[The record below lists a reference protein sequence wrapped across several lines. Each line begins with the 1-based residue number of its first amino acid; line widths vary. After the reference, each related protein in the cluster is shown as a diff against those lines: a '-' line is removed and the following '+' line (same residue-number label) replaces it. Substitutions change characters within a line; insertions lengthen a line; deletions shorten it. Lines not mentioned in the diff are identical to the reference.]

1 MVTRLRSVLGAALL
15 ALVVSPV
22 AAQQGTA
29 VLQGSVVDQSAA
41 PLPRATVTATNVET
55 GIVRT
60 APTDDAGRYRLA
72 AVPTGVYKV
81 SAEFVGFRT
90 VTHTGIRVL
99 VGADVSLDFRL
110 DVSSLEESITV
121 AAAAPLIEITRSH
134 VATTIDDKQI
144 SELPL
149 ISRNFLTLAALVPG
163 AGRATSLVAT
173 QPLQIGGAD
182 ARTNYTTIIDGGDLD
197 DDIWGAPVQTFTQ
210 DSIKE
215 FQVITNRFD
224 AEYGKALDAVINVVS
239 KSGTNTLTG
248 SAYLFQRDDAFRSK
262 SFQETQLGVAKPPF
276 EQRRTG
282 GTVGGPLIRNR
293 THYFGAYEYVD
304 VGQQTAVTIP
314 TSSPLSSANGIFP
327 SGNTRH
333 LTSLRGDHQLT
344 PRHTLMARG
353 LYEKYDAETGFG
365 GTTAHSAGR
374 TNGRTSSS
382 LLAKDMWVASD
393 TVVNDFRFQY
403 RRTKVAN
410 TPYST
415 APTEVRP
422 AGTIGSSFFLQQED
436 RDRYQFYDTLY
447 YNAGAHSLKMGGE
460 ITFMNTQYC
469 ACGGQNGRFTFATDA
484 PFNPAVTSTWPTRY
498 EQGINLG
505 GLPLS
510 DTYFGMFVQDDWR
523 VTDTLTL
530 NLGIRWDVDLRV
542 RDGET
547 RREAFTLPRNQPLR
561 ALISEDPGLDLDN
574 IDPRFGFAWAPRLSW
589 VVRGGYGI
597 YHSRARMF
605 MQALDADALLTSSF
619 QAVVTDPQRLRQ
631 YPDID
636 ALLGGT
642 PEQFASTGVR
652 SLGNLVPDDFE
663 IPYAHQVTLGF
674 SHQFSGT
681 SALSVDGV
689 YSATRHQISKRI
701 ANLPA
706 SYSPTN
712 RAGSATNPWPIPG
725 FGQILFQTSLDKV
738 SYSALQVGYNR
749 RLSQRVQTQL
759 AYTYSKALQDGPNTN
774 AFVSSL
780 GRGAVDRGPTLGDM
794 RQKLSVS
801 AIATLPWAINLSTI
815 IVANSGAPYRII
827 AGEDLDGDGVQ
838 TEDRPPGLAMNQG
851 GRASQANLDI
861 MNAFR
866 RSRNLSEV
874 TLDQV
879 GTRYPYFS
887 VDLRL
892 TKAVP
897 LRGSMTL
904 ELLAEVF
911 NAFNRRN
918 FGTPNGTLTSA
929 AFLTVTTASD
939 PREAQL
945 GVRLRF

>member
-1 MVTRLRSVLGAALL
+1 MVPRLRSVLGAAMFALL
-15 ALVVSPV
+15 ISPV
-22 AAQQGTA
+22 TAQQGTA
-29 VLQGSVVDQSAA
+29 VLQGSVADQSQA
-41 PLPRATVTATNVET
+41 PLPGATVTAVNTET
-55 GIVRT
+55 GISRS
-60 APTDDAGRYRLA
+60 APTDDLGRYRFA
-72 AVPTGVYKV
+72 AMPTGLYKIT
-81 SAEFVGFRT
+81 AELSGFAT
-90 VTHTGIRVL
+90 VTHTDIRLL
-99 VGADVSLDFRL
+99 VGAEVSLDFTL
-110 DVSSLEESITV
+110 GVSALQESVTV
-121 AAAAPLIEITRSH
+121 AAEAPLIERGKSH
-134 VATTIDDKQI
+134 VATTIDEKQI
-144 SELPL
+144 NEMPL

-182 ARTNYTTIIDGGDLD
+182 ARANYTTIIDGGDVD

-224 AEYGKALDAVINVVS
+224 AEYGKALEAVVNVVS
-239 KSGTNTLTG
+239 KSGTNAMSG

-262 SFQETQLGVAKPPF
+262 SYQEKSLNAAKPPF
-276 EQRRTG
+276 EQRRSG
-282 GTVGGPLIRNR
+282 GTIGGPLIRNR

-314 TSSPLSSANGIFP
+314 ASSILSSENGIFP

-344 PRHTLMARG
+344 TKHKLMARG

-365 GTTAHSAGR
+365 GTTAYTAGR
-374 TNGRTSSS
+374 TNGRTSTSF
-382 LLAKDMWVASD
+382 LAQDTWVVSD
-393 TVVNDFRFQY
+393 STVNDLRFQY
-403 RRTKVAN
+403 RRTKVTN

-415 APTEVRP
+415 DPTEIRP
-422 AGTIGSSFFLQQED
+422 AGTIGSSYFLQQED

-447 YNAGAHSLKMGGE
+447 YNAGSHSIKTGGE
-460 ITFMNTQYC
+460 ITFMTTQYC
-469 ACGGQNGRFTFATDA
+469 ACGGQNGRFTFATDN
-484 PFNPAVTSTWPTRY
+484 PFNAAVSSTWPTRY

-523 VTDTLTL
+523 ISNSLTL
-530 NLGIRWDVDLRV
+530 NLGIRWDVDMRV

-547 RREAFTLPRNQPLR
+547 RRLAFQQERNRPLL
-561 ALISEDPGLDLDN
+561 AIVSEDPGLDLDN
-574 IDPRFGFAWAPRLSW
+574 IDPRFGFAWAPRQSW
-589 VVRGGYGI
+589 VLRGGYGI

-619 QAVVTDPQRLRQ
+619 QAVVTDPQRLRL
-631 YPDID
+631 YPDIN
-636 ALLGGT
+636 AILGGT
-642 PEQFASTGVR
+642 PEQFASTGLR

-674 SHQFSGT
+674 SHQLSGS
-681 SALSVDGV
+681 SALNVDGV

-706 SYSPTN
+706 TYSATN
-712 RAGSATNPWPIPG
+712 RAGTATNPWPIPG
-725 FGQILFQTSLDKV
+725 FGQISFQTSLDQV
-738 SYSALQVGYNR
+738 NYAALQVGYNK
-749 RLSQRVQTQL
+749 RLSQRVQGQL

-774 AFVSSL
+774 AYVPSL

-794 RQKLSVS
+794 RHKLS
-801 AIATLPWAINLSTI
+801 LSTI
-815 IVANSGAPYRII
+815 TNLPWDFNLSAIVVANSGAPYRII
-827 AGEDLDGDGVQ
+827 AGADLDGDGSQ
-838 TEDRPPGLAMNQG
+838 TEDRPAGLAMNQG
-851 GRASQANLDI
+851 GRAYQPNLDI
-861 MNAFR
+861 INEFR
-866 RSRNLSEV
+866 RTRGLSEV
-874 TLDQV
+874 TLDQL

-897 LRGSMTL
+897 IRGNVRL

-911 NAFNRRN
+911 NAFNRTN
-918 FGTPNGTLTSA
+918 FGTPNGTLTST
-929 AFLTVTTASD
+929 AFLTVATAAD
-939 PREAQL
+939 PREAQF